1 MVNQD
6 IRVIRRNGKYVD
18 RGNYNDC
25 LVRFEKGDEGEAEEK
40 RSVGGRWAGFIFQST
55 VHPPSVHYLLCSAE
69 SRETFIIFLFAI
81 ETRNQKPDIAHRT
94 ARPLDR
100 STAQTVLPL
109 PFFHTKLLIDHV
121 NSKHRTVCKEDT
133 DYSTSTSLAHLQD
146 QHSDHSF
153 LLFDPL

>member
-1 MVNQD
+1 MWIEEITMTASSD
-6 IRVIRRNGKYVD
+6 LRKAMREKPRRNG
-18 RGNYNDC
+18 RW
-25 LVRFEKGDEGEAEEK
+25 A
-40 RSVGGRWAGFIFQST
+40 VGGRVSFFSQPSIL
-55 VHPPSVHYLLCSAE
+55 HPFTIYYVVPRAERLLL
-69 SRETFIIFLFAI
+69 FFFLRLKP
-81 ETRNQKPDIAHRT
+81 ETRNQISHIA
-94 ARPLDR
+94 PLDR

>member
-1 MVNQD
+1 MWIEEITMTASSD
-6 IRVIRRNGKYVD
+6 LRKAMREKPRRNG
-18 RGNYNDC
+18 RW
-25 LVRFEKGDEGEAEEK
+25 A
-40 RSVGGRWAGFIFQST
+40 VGGRVSFFSQPSIL
-55 VHPPSVHYLLCSAE
+55 HPFTIYYVVQRAE
-69 SRETFIIFLFAI
+69 RLIIFLFAI